1 MRRSPPLRQ
10 TTGGE
15 GLNCEVAWIFTEF
28 SAILVMST
36 SLLRIVVFF
45 LFKEAYFYAGWLLL
59 TSRCAIRGPL
69 IVALPFTNKA
79 EACKIL
85 IVSLGKWARASF
97 GIPMV
102 RLERR

>member
-1 MRRSPPLRQ
+1 MGFLVGCDSPNHE
-10 TTGGE
+10 GGE

-59 TSRCAIRGPL
+59 TSRC
-69 IVALPFTNKA
+69 V
-79 EACKIL
+79 
-85 IVSLGKWARASF
+85 
-97 GIPMV
+97 
-102 RLERR
+102 